1 MFFCVS
7 HVDNTNISSHFM
19 TCVMGQKGRKRERER
34 EREEQEEREERRE
47 REKEWV
53 EGVSMSSSAV

>member
-1 MFFCVS
+1 
-7 HVDNTNISSHFM
+7 M
-19 TCVMGQKGRKRERER
+19 TCVMGQKGRKRERSRRR
-34 EREEQEEREERRE
+34 ERRGEERE